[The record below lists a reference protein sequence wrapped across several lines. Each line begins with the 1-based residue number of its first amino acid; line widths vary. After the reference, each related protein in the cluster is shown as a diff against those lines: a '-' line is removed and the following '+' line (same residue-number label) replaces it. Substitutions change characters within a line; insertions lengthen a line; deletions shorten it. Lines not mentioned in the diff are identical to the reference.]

1 MKSVRKAA
9 PANRFLPASHLRGPL
24 ASAVLL
30 GLGSGAMAQSA
41 ADLRLAAA
49 QSTVETVEVRGRGQ
63 QTRDL
68 PTMRGPVIDQSQLVS
83 TISNDVLID
92 RQVVSLEDALRNV
105 AGVTT
110 QVGEGGVL
118 NGDQFTIRGQAAKN
132 DIFTDGLRDFGAF
145 TRDAFN
151 FDQVAVLKGP
161 SSTALGR
168 GVSGGAI
175 NSGSKMARGDASYTV
190 NGGLGTADYRR
201 LTFDANKPFSDT
213 VAGRINLM
221 VHENK
226 APDRDRVQSE
236 RWGIAP
242 SLRFELGDATSLDL
256 IGFHQQEDRVPD
268 YGVPVAVTTAADDS
282 EVPVSELG
290 VPASNFFGYNADTD
304 DVKVS
309 TFTALLRH
317 EVSPTLSLTSDTKY
331 GVYDRYFRQTVA
343 SCPAACGNA
352 LRDNDPATVPMA
364 HMGGPG
370 PYEQTTTGIQN
381 VSTAL
386 FTAPIG
392 EMRSEFLVGWDLSWQ
407 ENDREQWN
415 YAATRAD
422 KDLFAP
428 PHAPNPALAAN
439 LANVRDT
446 KGRDYALIVDE
457 RLWLHPEF
465 SINAGLRF
473 QNYTNEQTQTTWP
486 STPATNCNGVAGS
499 FTSCTYTRKADNELV
514 NPKVAAMWEPSEVM
528 SFYVSWSE
536 SSTPPGNSVGNGD
549 ALSQLGAGATI
560 SSASLDP
567 ETSEMIDIGAKFG
580 LFHQRLLLQA
590 GIYQIERDN
599 SQEVDPATGNT
610 ITSPEPSQELRG
622 AELSLSGVVAD
633 SLLLSVN
640 YAYIDAINQDADPAE
655 HGKQIRYVPETS
667 ASAWATWTPA
677 GRLDGFEFGLGLN
690 HQSEIYL
697 NFANT
702 QVTPSYT
709 AIDGL
714 LSYNFQNA
722 RIALNGYNLT
732 DEKYYSQVNGGRVVP
747 AAGRSFV
754 ASLMYS
760 F

>member
-1 MKSVRKAA
+1 MNSF
-9 PANRFLPASHLRGPL
+9 RFLRTPL

-30 GLGSGAMAQSA
+30 TLGADALAQTS

-49 QSTVETVEVRGRGQ
+49 QTTLETVEVTGRGPA
-63 QTRDL
+63 TREL

-83 TISNDVLID
+83 TISNEMLVD

-175 NSGSKMARGDASYTV
+175 NSGSKMASGNASYTV
-190 NGGLGTADYRR
+190 NGGVGTADYRR
-201 LTFDANKPFSDT
+201 VTFDANKPFSDRA
-213 VAGRINLM
+213 AGRINLM
-221 VHENK
+221 MHENS
-226 APDRDRVQSE
+226 APDRDRVNSE

-242 SLRFELGDATSLDL
+242 SLSFELGEATGLDL
-256 IGFHQQEDRVPD
+256 IGFHQQENRVPD
-268 YGVPVAVTTAADDS
+268 YGVPIAVTTAATDI

-290 VPASNFFGYNADTD
+290 VLPSNFFGYDADTD
-304 DVKVS
+304 DVKVT

-317 EVSPTLSLTSDTKY
+317 EVSPTLSLTSDIKY

-352 LRDNDPATVPMA
+352 LTDNNPATVPTA
-364 HMGGPG
+364 QMGGPG
-370 PYEQTTTGIQN
+370 PYAQTTTGIQN

-392 EMRSEFLVGWDLSWQ
+392 EMRSEFLVGWDISWQ
-407 ENDREQWN
+407 QNDREQWN
-415 YAATRAD
+415 YAGTRAN

-428 PHAPNPALAAN
+428 PHTPNPVVASSLAN
-439 LANVRDT
+439 LRDT
-446 KGRDYALIVDE
+446 EGRDYALIVDE

-465 SINAGLRF
+465 SVNAGVRF
-473 QNYTNEQTQTTWP
+473 QNYTNEQAQTTWSSP
-486 STPATNCNGVAGS
+486 AATNCNGVAGS
-499 FTSCTYTRKADNELV
+499 FTTCTFTREADNDLV
-514 NPKVAAMWEPSEVM
+514 SPKIAAMWEPGDAM

-536 SSTPPGNSVGNGD
+536 SSTPPGNSAGNGD
-549 ALSQLGAGATI
+549 ALGQLGAGATI
-560 SSASLDP
+560 TAANLDP
-567 ETSEMIDIGAKFG
+567 ETSEMIDVGAKFG
-580 LFHQRLLLQA
+580 LFRQRMLLQV
-590 GIYQIERDN
+590 GLYQIERDN

-633 SLLLSVN
+633 TWLLSAN
-640 YAYIDAINQDADPAE
+640 YAYIDATNQDSDPAE
-655 HGKQIRYVPETS
+655 RGKQIRYVPETS

-677 GRLDGFEFGLGLN
+677 GRLQGFEFGMGLN
-690 HQSEIYL
+690 HQSEVYL
-697 NFANT
+697 NFVNT
-702 QVTPSYT
+702 QVAPAYT
-709 AIDGL
+709 ALDGL
-714 LSYNFQNA
+714 VSYNFANV

-732 DEKYYSQVNGGRVVP
+732 DEDYYSQVNGGRVVP